1 MASRYLLATARLD
14 LKYAFRMLLKNPIFS
29 LAAVFTLA
37 LGIGGNTAIFTVT
50 NALLFKSLPY
60 RNPNELVMLNT
71 ERRGA
76 NDTEGSFSLNRYE
89 LIRDR
94 NRSFSGVAVWAI
106 DSSNL
111 AGRGEPTQLPM
122 VRVSPN
128 FFSLLGVSPQVG
140 RSFLA
145 EEGQPA
151 GKPAVMIS
159 DTLWHSRFGGDPA
172 IVGQTVTLDAMPY
185 TIIGVLPAGIQF
197 PFVGS
202 ADVWSPRYFELS
214 FMTPEHLRA
223 GVGYLSGVARLA
235 PGASIK
241 SAAAE
246 MNVLHEEYSRQFP
259 KAPDAGPDISLI
271 VGNLQELTVANVH
284 ALLVMLSL
292 AVGLVLL
299 IACANVA
306 SLLLSR
312 ALGRSKEIAIRT
324 ALGAR
329 RADVIRQL
337 LTESI
342 LLALISGGFGLA
354 LGFLG
359 TRTLSRYGQAN
370 LPGGFSI
377 SLDSHVLAFT
387 LVISLLTGIF
397 FGIFPAVKL
406 ARTNVNSQLRDEDR
420 GTTGSQKRMPVKNLL
435 VIFQIALCM
444 LLLISASLMVRSFER
459 LQKAELGFDPSSVIS
474 MNISLPTVKYA
485 KAEQQIAFFDELLRK
500 VNAVTGVRSSSISA
514 ALPLT
519 PRRITPVLP
528 EGQPEVPL
536 AQRPFIIIEAVGSL
550 WFQTMRVPMKI
561 GRAFTDQDNAQAPR
575 VVVVNEAFARRFWP
589 NENPIG
595 KHVVVG
601 RAPTAEVVGVSVGV
615 KNYGLAADSQAQIY
629 LPFPQLPWGNM
640 NLLVRSAV
648 EPRALVSSLQQQV
661 YSIDPDQPITNVQTM
676 DELLNTSR
684 AQPRFTMF
692 LLTVLSSI
700 ALILAVVGIYGVIAY
715 TVVQRR
721 AELGIRMALGA
732 EKGDI
737 LRLVMGQGLFL
748 TLVGVAI
755 GLMAALASTR
765 VMASLLYEVKVRDLA
780 TFVFAP
786 VVFLLI
792 GIVAS
797 YVPARRAMSV
807 DPVEALRGIR

>member
-1 MASRYLLATARLD
+1 MAYSDLLTTARLD
-14 LKYAFRMLLKNPIFS
+14 LKYALRMLLKNPVFS

-71 ERRGA
+71 QRHGG
-76 NDTEGSFSLNRYE
+76 NDTGGSFSLNRYE

-94 NRSFSGVAVWAI
+94 NHSFFGVAVWAI
-106 DSSNL
+106 DSSDL
-111 AGRGEPTQLPM
+111 TGRGEPTQLPM

-128 FFSLLGVSPQVG
+128 FFSLLGVTPQVG

-145 EEGQPA
+145 EEGQPS
-151 GKPAVMIS
+151 GKPVVMIS
-159 DTLWHSRFGGDPA
+159 DTLWHSRFGGDPT
-172 IVGQTVTLDAMPY
+172 IVGQRVTLDDMPY
-185 TIIGVLPAGIQF
+185 TIIDVLPAGIQF
-197 PFVGS
+197 PFIGP

-223 GVGYLSGVARLA
+223 GVGYLSGVARLVRD
-235 PGASIK
+235 ASIE
-241 SAAAE
+241 SATSE
-246 MNVLHEEYSRQFP
+246 MNVQHQEYSRQFP

-337 LTESI
+337 LTESV
-342 LLALISGGFGLA
+342 LLALISGGLGLA

-359 TRTLSRYGQAN
+359 TRMLSRYGQAN

-377 SLDSHVLAFT
+377 SMDSHVLAFT
-387 LVISLLTGIF
+387 LVISLLTGIL
-397 FGIFPAVKL
+397 FGIFPAVEL
-406 ARTNVNSQLRDEDR
+406 ARINVNSQLRDEDR
-420 GTTGSQKRMPVKNLL
+420 GTTGSQKRMQVKNLL
-435 VIFQIALCM
+435 LIFQIGLCM
-444 LLLISASLMVRSFER
+444 LLLIGAGLMVRSFER
-459 LQKAELGFDPSSVIS
+459 LQKAELGFDPSNVIS

-500 VNAVTGVRSSSISA
+500 VNAVPGVRSSSIAA

-519 PRRITPVLP
+519 PRRVTPVLP

-536 AQRPFIIIEAVGSL
+536 AQRPFIIIEAVGSRWL
-550 WFQTMRVPMKI
+550 QTMRVPLKM

-589 NENPIG
+589 IS
-595 KHVVVG
+595 H
-601 RAPTAEVVGVSVGV
+601 
-615 KNYGLAADSQAQIY
+615 L
-629 LPFPQLPWGNM
+629 
-640 NLLVRSAV
+640 
-648 EPRALVSSLQQQV
+648 
-661 YSIDPDQPITNVQTM
+661 
-676 DELLNTSR
+676 LLNPLMNTC
-684 AQPRFTMF
+684 FH
-692 LLTVLSSI
+692 
-700 ALILAVVGIYGVIAY
+700 
-715 TVVQRR
+715 
-721 AELGIRMALGA
+721 
-732 EKGDI
+732 D
-737 LRLVMGQGLFL
+737 LV
-748 TLVGVAI
+748 
-755 GLMAALASTR
+755 
-765 VMASLLYEVKVRDLA
+765 
-780 TFVFAP
+780 
-786 VVFLLI
+786 
-792 GIVAS
+792 
-797 YVPARRAMSV
+797 
-807 DPVEALRGIR
+807 